1 MRSFLWPGQAPGGV
15 GPSLQHAG
23 APACDAPEATPGGR
37 ISCGAGPH
45 ALLQGKTDSSTHH
58 RSPQRPGPCA
68 ADRVARDRH
77 RSSVTRERAQGP
89 SARTPGGRA
98 ELGRTRRREGG
109 TARSQRQGEGKE
121 QGFSGRGPRGDGDR
135 KRGPAKLALVSRATR
150 VSSRSRPTSRR
161 QGQGARTE
169 LTPHPP
175 SSARSNR
182 RAKAAGSAAAC
193 PAPFGAWRRARGPGL
208 LGTGL
213 RGVCV
218 SITQP
223 HCADENPLEVSP
235 RSLTGCLRPCESPQ
249 PNAMLMNH
257 RRSKSTL

>member
-1 MRSFLWPGQAPGGV
+1 MRAHRDPQRGPPGGGRNSGAHGDVREERHIRRDRARGRSRAFRGGGRVGTGTGRGGRQSLRSFL
-15 GPSLQHAG
+15 
-23 APACDAPEATPGGR
+23 
-37 ISCGAGPH
+37 
-45 ALLQGKTDSSTHH
+45 
-58 RSPQRPGPCA
+58 
-68 ADRVARDRH
+68 
-77 RSSVTRERAQGP
+77 
-89 SARTPGGRA
+89 
-98 ELGRTRRREGG
+98 
-109 TARSQRQGEGKE
+109 
-121 QGFSGRGPRGDGDR
+121 GPRGSRVVPGRRPVPPPGTGSEDR
-135 KRGPAKLALVSRATR
+135 AYAAPAA
-150 VSSRSRPTSRR
+150 P
-161 QGQGARTE
+161 
-169 LTPHPP
+169 PP

-257 RRSKSTL
+257 QRSKSTL

>member
-1 MRSFLWPGQAPGGV
+1 M
-15 GPSLQHAG
+15 
-23 APACDAPEATPGGR
+23 
-37 ISCGAGPH
+37 
-45 ALLQGKTDSSTHH
+45 
-58 RSPQRPGPCA
+58 
-68 ADRVARDRH
+68 
-77 RSSVTRERAQGP
+77 
-89 SARTPGGRA
+89 
-98 ELGRTRRREGG
+98 
-109 TARSQRQGEGKE
+109 ARSQRQGEGKE

-135 KRGPAKLALVSRATR
+135 KRGLARFSGHAGLESFQADVPPPGTGSEDRAYAAPAA
-150 VSSRSRPTSRR
+150 P
-161 QGQGARTE
+161 
-169 LTPHPP
+169 PP

-193 PAPFGAWRRARGPGL
+193 PAPFGAWHRARGPGL

-235 RSLTGCLRPCESPQ
+235 RSLMGCLRPCESPQ